1 MMRSV
6 MRRLGGWMPLFAVV
20 GLLPV
25 FGCETPELPSDIS
38 MDTLEDRM
46 AQVMDPQRE
55 YRNAHSYI
63 QRQNIEE
70 KGLFSSKMN
79 VVEVRFQRPDRF
91 KVTVYDENEPQSGIL
106 SRDGRAWSIDYRNG
120 IITELFGNELAK
132 TRVMLA
138 LGHPDNDYDKLFRK
152 IDMSLVTIDDDGKD
166 LLCYK
171 LVCSSGL
178 PGSTPF
184 IIYVN
189 RALSLPKRIE
199 LEFELNGRT
208 VHYVNNIV
216 EYQNFGGVRVPT
228 LSRITDGDREYTS
241 RVVGYL
247 LNPKFRDN
255 EFQVPE
261 FDPVLMEMKR
271 QRLKRR

>member
-1 MMRSV
+1 MMRNGLHR
-6 MRRLGGWMPLFAVV
+6 MRGASPALA
-20 GLLPV
+20 GLALLAV
-25 FGCETPELPSDIS
+25 FGCAAPELPSDIS

-46 AQVMDPQRE
+46 TQVMDPKRE

-70 KGLFSSKMN
+70 KGFFSSKMN
-79 VVEVRFQRPDRF
+79 IIEVRFQRPDRF

-106 SRDGRAWSIDYRNG
+106 SRDGRAWAIDYENG
-120 IITELFGNELAK
+120 IITELVGNELAK
-132 TRVMLA
+132 TKVMLA
-138 LGHPDNDYDKLFRK
+138 LGHPDNDYDKLFSK
-152 IDMSLVTIDDDGKD
+152 IDMSIVTIEDDDKEVE
-166 LLCYK
+166 CYK

-178 PGSTPF
+178 PGAKPF
-184 IIYVN
+184 IVYVN

-199 LEFELNGRT
+199 FDFELDGREF
-208 VHYVNNIV
+208 HYQSDIV

-228 LSRITDGDREYTS
+228 LSRVTEGDREYTS
-241 RVVGYL
+241 RVVGYM

-255 EFQVPE
+255 EFQIPE
-261 FDPVLMEMKR
+261 FDPVLMEIKR

>member
-1 MMRSV
+1 MMRN
-6 MRRLGGWMPLFAVV
+6 
-20 GLLPV
+20 GLLYRKRAVPALAGAV
-25 FGCETPELPSDIS
+25 LLTVCGCTVPEQPSDIS

-46 AQVMDPQRE
+46 TQIMDPQRE

-70 KGLFSSKMN
+70 KGFFSSKLN
-79 VVEVRFQRPDRF
+79 TIEVRFQRPDRF
-91 KVTVYDENEPQSGIL
+91 KVTVYDESEPRSGIL
-106 SRDGRAWSIDYRNG
+106 SRDGRAWAIDYVNG
-120 IITELFGNELAK
+120 IITELVGNELAK
-132 TRVMLA
+132 TKVMLA
-138 LGHPDNDYDKLFRK
+138 LGHPDNDYDKLFSK
-152 IDMSLVTIDDDGKD
+152 IDMSIVTLDDGDKEVT
-166 LLCYK
+166 CYK

-178 PGSTPF
+178 PGAKPF
-184 IIYVN
+184 TVYVN

-199 LEFELNGRT
+199 FDFELDGRE
-208 VHYVNNIV
+208 VHYVNDIL
-216 EYQNFGGVRVPT
+216 EYQNFGGVRVPS
-228 LSRITDGDREYTS
+228 LSRVTEGDREYTS

-261 FDPVLMEMKR
+261 FDPVLMEIKR